1 MPSIRP
7 TIALTGGYDEDGQH
21 DMHYTDAGV
30 SQSALMISI
39 APSKIPNTPAAIL
52 FFVGRVL
59 SEVNSF
65 LLES

>member
-1 MPSIRP
+1 
-7 TIALTGGYDEDGQH
+7 
-21 DMHYTDAGV
+21 MHYTDAGV